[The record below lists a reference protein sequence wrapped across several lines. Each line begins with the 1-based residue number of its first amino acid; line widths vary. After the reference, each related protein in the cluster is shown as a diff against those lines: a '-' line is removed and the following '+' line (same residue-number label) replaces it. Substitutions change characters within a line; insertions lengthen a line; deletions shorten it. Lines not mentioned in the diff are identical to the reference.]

1 MTTAVAVL
9 IFCWLVTNATE
20 SCPDNYNCQTEGD
33 TFVLQCKPF
42 VDHLQFKL
50 VNGTVDEVPAGATH
64 VKITCFDGRIPVN
77 LKFAYLPNIRKLT
90 LHNLRLTSL
99 DEQMFLGITNISF
112 LVMDKLFCKRFE
124 KYSFNGLTKL
134 RSLEIEHFDE
144 LEYMHPDMLTPLE
157 ALQSLSFRYIG
168 SKRDVLNYEDYG
180 RVLGGI
186 NSTRFDT
193 LVLYAI
199 HSVHHQETQLNITD
213 LFRHG
218 SVGVSLKHLDLGR
231 NNIAYIRG
239 SPKIT
244 LPVLEYISLDENV
257 IVGSRGSLSLSPFW
271 VGILTHP
278 RLTTLYINGMN
289 MEAKTSSDV
298 SFSLNVDADCS
309 RSINITLGTQLKF
322 VSFDSSTFI
331 SNSLIP
337 LFRFCL
343 IDPLQSVKHID
354 ITNLRCTKSIT
365 ISLAQ
370 LHALEYIF
378 VQNVTLREFTM
389 DIFHKMPN
397 LTVLLLGNNDIG
409 NIISSDTE
417 SCIFRNNNKL
427 HILELA
433 ACHLT
438 HIPQNEFSSLQQLES
453 LDVSRNELLHFHV
466 DLHTMRNLQNLDLS
480 DNKLTTLSAKTRT
493 ELDELATMQV
503 DISGNPLHCLCNN
516 TDFVTWIHTSKLKF
530 LNKGKTFCIDENNS
544 TNLLF
549 RFDGETLIQVC
560 HPRYLYSIV
569 YLHVILVVIATILTI
584 CAVYIYRWKCAHW
597 CSRPRTHAVSPDV
610 ELDPVVYE
618 RDAFICYNSND
629 REWVLTELLPRLK
642 ENNISSIIH
651 DIDFL
656 PGANV
661 INMIGESMERSRFT
675 VLVLSPDFL
684 SSKWCLF
691 ELDSART
698 HAISLGR
705 DVIVPIILREFPTA
719 PNSRHLADI
728 FDKSY
733 LKWTDDQVGQSV
745 FWNKLI
751 TKLKHGGNLTP
762 MTN

>member
-1 MTTAVAVL
+1 MKTAVVL
-9 IFCWLVTNATE
+9 LICCWLVTNTTE
-20 SCPDNYNCQTEGD
+20 SCPDNFNCYTQRD
-33 TFVLQCKPF
+33 TFGLRCKP
-42 VDHLQFKL
+42 VLDHLQFKI
-50 VNGTVDEVPAGATH
+50 VNGTVDEVPTGATH
-64 VKITCFDGRIPVN
+64 VKISCFDRRIPVN

-90 LHNLRLTSL
+90 LQHLNITTLN
-99 DEQMFLGITNISF
+99 EQMFRGIANISY
-112 LVMDKLFCKRFE
+112 LVMNKLFCKRFE
-124 KYSFNGLTKL
+124 KYSFNGLTNL
-134 RSLEIEHFDE
+134 RSLEIEDFDE
-144 LEYMHPDMLTPLE
+144 LEYMHPDMLKPLE

-168 SKRDVLNYEDYG
+168 SKRDALNYTDYG

-186 NSTRFDT
+186 NSTRFET

-231 NNIAYIRG
+231 NNIGYFRG
-239 SPKIT
+239 SPAIE
-244 LPVLEYISLDENV
+244 LPVLEYISLGENV
-257 IVGSRGSLSLSPFW
+257 IVGSRGWLSLSPFW
-271 VGILTHP
+271 MGILTHP
-278 RLTTLYINGMN
+278 RLATLEIIGMN
-289 MEAKTSSDV
+289 LAANTFSNV

-309 RSINITLGTQLKF
+309 RAINITLGTQLRL
-322 VSFDSSTFI
+322 VSFYSSTFI
-331 SNSLIP
+331 SNSLISLLP
-337 LFRFCL
+337 ICF
-343 IDPLQSVKHID
+343 IDPLRSFRYIDFSNLHYTQSV
-354 ITNLRCTKSIT
+354 T

-370 LHALEYIF
+370 FHALEYF
-378 VQNVTLREFTM
+378 NVKNVHLREFAI

-397 LTVLLLGNNDIG
+397 LTVLIIGKNDIG

-427 HILELA
+427 LVLDLA

-438 HIPQNEFSSLQQLES
+438 YIPQNEFIALQQLLS
-453 LDVSRNELLHFHV
+453 LDVSRNELLHFYV
-466 DLHTMRNLQNLDLS
+466 DLHTMRNLQILDLS

-493 ELDELATMQV
+493 ELDEMATVQV

-516 TDFVTWIHTSKLKF
+516 TDFVTWIHTSKKKF
-530 LNKGKTFCIDENNS
+530 LNKYATFCIDENNS

-549 RFDGETLIQVC
+549 FVDSEKLINVC
-560 HPRYLYSIV
+560 HPYYLYCRV
-569 YLHVILVVIATILTI
+569 YLHLILVVIALMAI
-584 CAVYIYRWKCAHW
+584 CVVSIYRWKCVHL
-597 CSRPRTHAVSPDV
+597 CSRPRTVSVSPDV

-629 REWVLTELLPRLK
+629 REWVLSELLTRLEK
-642 ENNISSIIH
+642 NNISSIIH

-656 PGANV
+656 PGASV
-661 INMIGESMERSRFT
+661 INIIGESMERSRFT

-684 SSKWCLF
+684 SSNWCLF

-698 HAISLGR
+698 HAISRGR

-733 LKWTDDQVGQSV
+733 LKWTDDKEGQSV
-745 FWNKLI
+745 FWDKLI
-751 TKLKHGGNLTP
+751 TKLKHGGNITR
-762 MTN
+762 MKN